1 MRRILDVPLAVFAL
15 SLVVLWLSA
24 QVGVF
29 LHNRLLPLEGEER
42 QDLALIVPAT
52 LTMLGLLIGFCFSL
66 ASNRYDQRKNYE
78 EAEAKA
84 IRTEYVRADLL
95 SGPDAARV
103 RELLKNYLDLRIRFY
118 ETRDRQQLG
127 SIDAHTT
134 QLQTQLWSAVEG
146 AADKQKRYPSLVVSG
161 VNDLLNSQED
171 TQAAW
176 EYRLPVAA
184 WCFMF
189 AAAIFSALLSGY
201 SRRRKGI
208 TVFAIVPMAV
218 SISLFLIADLESPRR
233 GLIRVVP
240 NNLITLSQ
248 TLQAQ

>member
-15 SLVVLWLSA
+15 SLAVLWLSA
-24 QVGVF
+24 QVGTF
-29 LHNRLLPLEGEER
+29 LHKRLLPLEGDER

-95 SGPDAARV
+95 TAPDAARV

-118 ETRDRQQLG
+118 ETRDAQQLG
-127 SIDAHTT
+127 RIAAHTT
-134 QLQTQLWSAVEG
+134 QLQTQLWSAVEA
-146 AADKQKRYPSLVVSG
+146 AADKQQRYPSLVVSG
-161 VNDLLNSQED
+161 VNDVLNSQED

-176 EYRLPVAA
+176 EFRLPVAA

-218 SISLFLIADLESPRR
+218 SISLFLIADIESPRR

-240 NNLITLSQ
+240 DNLITLSQ
-248 TLQAQ
+248 SLQTH

>member
-24 QVGVF
+24 QVGTF
-29 LHNRLLPLEGEER
+29 LHNRILPLEGDER

-118 ETRDRQQLG
+118 ETRDAQQLG
-127 SIDAHTT
+127 RIDAHTT
-134 QLQTQLWSAVEG
+134 QLQTQLWSAVEA
-146 AADKQKRYPSLVVSG
+146 AADKQQRYPSLVVSG
-161 VNDLLNSQED
+161 VNDVLNSQED

-176 EYRLPVAA
+176 EFRLPVAA

-218 SISLFLIADLESPRR
+218 SISLFLIADIESPRR

-240 NNLITLSQ
+240 DNLITLSQ
-248 TLQAQ
+248 SLQTH